1 MFKRRK
7 RHKLKAFLLLLLLLV
22 GIFFAVFER
31 KAVPIIFAEAR
42 NSGHS
47 LATDIIQHSVRQK
60 FADTVIAYDELMHIE
75 KDNEGKIILIMPNSA
90 RINQTVSE
98 LTADI
103 DKALQTLEQK
113 SVYIPL
119 GIVSGSKMLATKGPL
134 IKVNIRPIGA
144 VHINVKDEFTSSGIN
159 QSRHSIRLEIE
170 VNMTIAIPFDSVS
183 FSASSSVLLCEGI
196 IVGPVP
202 QTYLNF
208 GTDGKIGEIP
218 NKINNHQ

>member
-1 MFKRRK
+1 MLRKRR
-7 RHKLKAFLLLLLLLV
+7 RHKLKICLLLLMLSI
-22 GIFFAVFER
+22 GMFFAVFER
-31 KAVPIIFAEAR
+31 KAAPIILAEAR

-119 GIVSGSKMLATKGPL
+119 GIVTGSKMLAAKGPL

-144 VHINVKDEFTSSGIN
+144 VHINVKDEFISSGIN
-159 QSRHSIRLEIE
+159 QSRHSIKLEIV

-183 FSASSSVLLCEGI
+183 FAAESSVLLCEGI
-196 IVGPVP
+196 VVGPVP

-208 GTDGKIGEIP
+208 GTDGNSNTISNEIMQ
-218 NKINNHQ
+218 H